1 MRNTLSVRA
10 LLALCVTL
18 FASGQALAQEETFS
32 QCIQRLQGEARERG
46 LPDNLVAVLGDV
58 KPLERTI
65 TYDRNQPEFV
75 QTFAGYYQNRVN
87 NYRIQ
92 KGRQLLEKHRKFL
105 DDLKREYGV
114 PGQYLVS
121 FWGMESNFG
130 RHVGK
135 MSILDTLAT
144 LSCDTRR
151 STFFTGELFSAL
163 ELMDRYQ
170 FSTSDMEGSWAGAIG
185 QTQFLPSVYL
195 KYGVDGDNDQRV
207 DLWNSEKD
215 ALKSAAYFLQQLGW
229 KPGLRWG
236 REVHLP
242 EEFSYEMA
250 GSESLRPLSEW
261 QELGVRQANG
271 NPLPSADVE
280 AALLIPVGADGPK
293 FLVYQNFDVIMK
305 WNRSQFYALSVGVL
319 ADRINGAGRL
329 QHPFPDV
336 SALTRDQIMQIQT
349 ALEAGGF
356 DPGKIDGQPG
366 PQTTRAIR
374 DYQKS
379 QGLLADGFPDQELL
393 KVLLPAEEHES

>member
-1 MRNTLSVRA
+1 MRNTLFVRA
-10 LLALCVTL
+10 LLALSVTL
-18 FASGQALAQEETFS
+18 FASSQTFAEEETFS
-32 QCIQRLQGEARERG
+32 QCILRLQGEAREQG

-87 NYRIQ
+87 SYRINT
-92 KGRQLLEKHRKFL
+92 GRKLLAKHREFL
-105 DDLKREYGV
+105 DELSREYGI

-163 ELMDRYQ
+163 QLMDRYQ
-170 FSTSDMEGSWAGAIG
+170 FSVSDMEGSWAGAIG

-236 REVHLP
+236 REVQLP
-242 EEFSYEMA
+242 EAFPYELA
-250 GSESLRPLSEW
+250 GSQTPRPLQEW
-261 QELGVRQANG
+261 KKLGVSQANG
-271 NPLPSADVE
+271 SPLPSADIE
-280 AALLIPVGADGPK
+280 AALLVPVGADGPK
-293 FLVYQNFDVIMK
+293 FLVYDNFDVIMK

-349 ALEAGGF
+349 ALEASGF

-374 DYQKS
+374 DYQKN
-379 QGLLADGFPDQELL
+379 QGILADGFADQGVLKSLMPDSE
-393 KVLLPAEEHES
+393 

>member
-1 MRNTLSVRA
+1 MRNTLFVRA
-10 LLALCVTL
+10 LLALSVTL
-18 FASGQALAQEETFS
+18 FACSQTFAEGETFS
-32 QCIQRLQGEARERG
+32 QCILRLQGEARERG

-87 NYRIQ
+87 SYRINT
-92 KGRQLLEKHRKFL
+92 GRKLLAKHREFL
-105 DDLKREYGV
+105 DELSREYGI

-163 ELMDRYQ
+163 QLMDRYQ
-170 FSTSDMEGSWAGAIG
+170 FSVSDMEGSWAGAIG

-236 REVHLP
+236 REVQLP
-242 EEFSYEMA
+242 EAFPYELA
-250 GSESLRPLSEW
+250 GSQTPRPLQEW
-261 QELGVRQANG
+261 KKLGVSQANG
-271 NPLPSADVE
+271 SPLPSADVE
-280 AALLIPVGADGPK
+280 AALLVPVGADGPK
-293 FLVYQNFDVIMK
+293 FLVYDNFDVIMK

-349 ALEAGGF
+349 ALEASGF

-379 QGLLADGFPDQELL
+379 QGILADGFADQGVLKSLMPDSE
-393 KVLLPAEEHES
+393 